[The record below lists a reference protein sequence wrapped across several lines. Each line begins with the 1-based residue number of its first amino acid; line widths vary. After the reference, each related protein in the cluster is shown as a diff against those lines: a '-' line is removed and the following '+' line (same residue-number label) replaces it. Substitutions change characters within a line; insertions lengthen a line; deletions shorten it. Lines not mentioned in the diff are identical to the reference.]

1 MRDAPLFIVALT
13 ICAYWLRVGA
23 MVVRARH
30 RQHRDVGVIPERA
43 AERAMWL
50 VLVPVVLA
58 WCTLPWLALG
68 QVQGW
73 RAVPSF
79 ALQSGYAAPRWVF
92 ALVAVACLVLTID
105 CWRRMGRNWRMD
117 ISDRNT
123 ALVTEG
129 LFARI
134 RHPIYAFSIVMMV
147 ATAAVLPSTAMLV
160 VAVVHI
166 VLMNIKARNEEAHL
180 ARLHGEAY
188 ARYVERTG
196 RFFPG
201 SAARNP

>member
-1 MRDAPLFIVALT
+1 M
-13 ICAYWLRVGA
+13 
-23 MVVRARH
+23 
-30 RQHRDVGVIPERA
+30 
-43 AERAMWL
+43 
-50 VLVPVVLA
+50 
-58 WCTLPWLALG
+58 
-68 QVQGW
+68 QGW

-79 ALQSGYAAPRWVF
+79 ALRSGYAPLRWVF